1 MSEYKA
7 RRDLQGRRVH
17 QDRLDPRDLRE
28 SRDLLVLT
36 ALRVR
41 RVLKDRRVL
50 KAIPVQLEQQDRPA
64 RQDQLA
70 HKAHKVFLVQRV
82 RM

>member
-1 MSEYKA
+1 M
-7 RRDLQGRRVH
+7 
-17 QDRLDPRDLRE
+17 
-28 SRDLLVLT
+28 VLT
-36 ALRVR
+36 ALLVR